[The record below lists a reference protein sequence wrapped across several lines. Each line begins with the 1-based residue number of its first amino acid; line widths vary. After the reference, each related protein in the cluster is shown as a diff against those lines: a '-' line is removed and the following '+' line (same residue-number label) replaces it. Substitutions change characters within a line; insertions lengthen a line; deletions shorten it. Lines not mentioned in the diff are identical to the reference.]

1 MCRCVHSVHVLWVRA
16 CVCVC
21 IVCMCARSCESYSR
35 RLLELLS
42 KCLDWTHRDG
52 KSYIVVYCKVVFLP
66 RHFRSFDYTT
76 LASYGSIVKVV
87 IEVRNI
93 ATGYLEL
100 LIVIYLDLP
109 ALMDK
114 IHIACEILCILSWYF
129 EAWTLALMYY
139 WCAVKWQPCYLA
151 DIITKV
157 NPLGI
162 QGCHVYTDTVQYY
175 YRVLKNESYKLRHY
189 M

>member
-1 MCRCVHSVHVLWVRA
+1 MVINQTGTSRSIYFIPHTPYMQKRHMHMKKEVRA
-16 CVCVC
+16 CVC

-129 EAWTLALMYY
+129 EA
-139 WCAVKWQPCYLA
+139 
-151 DIITKV
+151 
-157 NPLGI
+157 
-162 QGCHVYTDTVQYY
+162 
-175 YRVLKNESYKLRHY
+175 
-189 M
+189 